1 MAVRR
6 REVWPAISMTGRIR
20 KLLLIEDDATD
31 ARLIRGALADARGG
45 PISRFTGWRKISD
58 GVEFLRTDAVGAI
71 FADLFLPDSR
81 GIETLERL
89 LVAAPQT
96 PIVVL
101 CGVDDEDV
109 ALRSVQRGA
118 RDYLL
123 KGYLD
128 SYSFSRALQNM
139 LERKA
144 TEDALFAEKE
154 RAQVTLDSIG
164 GAVLSTDI
172 SGKIT
177 SL

>member
-1 MAVRR
+1 M
-6 REVWPAISMTGRIR
+6 
-20 KLLLIEDDATD
+20 
-31 ARLIRGALADARGG
+31 
-45 PISRFTGWRKISD
+45 
-58 GVEFLRTDAVGAI
+58 
-71 FADLFLPDSR
+71 
-81 GIETLERL
+81 
-89 LVAAPQT
+89 AAPQI

-164 GAVLSTDI
+164 DAVLSTDI

-177 SL
+177 YLNLVAESLTGWSREDAVGRSLVEVFRIIDGATREACRNPMELAIQAG